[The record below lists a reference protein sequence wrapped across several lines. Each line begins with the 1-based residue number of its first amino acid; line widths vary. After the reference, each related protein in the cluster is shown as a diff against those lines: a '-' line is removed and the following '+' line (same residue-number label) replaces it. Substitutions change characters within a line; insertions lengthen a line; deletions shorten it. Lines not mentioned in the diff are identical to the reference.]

1 MFKFSQCCQ
10 GYGIG
15 FKFMVIFIVES
26 LCVLLLSV
34 LSLHFIKNKRCLKSS
49 PFLCYFMDFP
59 IGAIIIT
66 SKLSKLFRPDLSLP
80 VLVVI
85 MWNDEGFLGGKRRKK
100 M

>member
-1 MFKFSQCCQ
+1 
-10 GYGIG
+10 
-15 FKFMVIFIVES
+15 
-26 LCVLLLSV
+26 
-34 LSLHFIKNKRCLKSS
+34 
-49 PFLCYFMDFP
+49 MDFP